1 MMKNEDNK
9 LNLFLGLDICLTAL
23 LLSTAFS
30 HFLWPQVNLSETLL
44 IGSGLI
50 GTLFVII
57 SAIKMALERRISVE
71 LLASIALIASLIEG
85 EWISVAL
92 INLMITAARIFS
104 RFVAIRSHS
113 AISSLL
119 KIRPVSAK
127 IERAGQL
134 VEVSIEQIKVGDLV
148 VVELGDK
155 VPIDGIIIQ
164 GEGALNQASLTGESL
179 PVNKKVGDEVY
190 GATIVESG
198 SLVIRAEKIGA
209 ETTFEKIIKLVTE
222 SQGNKARIHALG
234 DIFAKWYLV
243 GTLAVVVVIY
253 LVTREMNLVLAL
265 LLVSCADDIAVA
277 TPLALSSAIT
287 HSAKHGA
294 IIKGSD
300 YLEGLAKVRTI
311 IFDKTGTLT
320 RGKLKVVEVHS
331 FLRSEE
337 KSVLESAIW
346 GTAMSHHPVSE
357 AISRYAGEQ
366 GFSTPNPEEFK
377 EYSGEG
383 TIAKNGD
390 DQIIIGRPSFL
401 EKEGIKVT
409 ALDLEEI
416 EKERD
421 RGHSI
426 VMVGLNKQAL
436 GFITL
441 ADELRPGLATIMTK
455 LKQSG
460 IKHLVMLTGDNEKIA
475 KEVADKIGITDV
487 HANLLPADKL
497 TYLKKYLNKKT
508 KVAMV
513 GDGVNDAPALTL
525 VDIGI
530 AMGAIG
536 APAAIESA
544 DIALMK
550 DDLAQLPELVSI
562 SKHTLSVIY
571 QNLVIWGVVNALG
584 LVLVF
589 AHVIGPTGAAA
600 YNFLTDFIPIFNSL
614 RLFRD

>member
-1 MMKNEDNK
+1 MKVEDKN
-9 LNLFLGLDICLTAL
+9 LNLFLGLDICLAAL
-23 LLSTAFS
+23 LLATTFS
-30 HFLWPQVNLSETLL
+30 HWWWPAVTLSEALL
-44 IGSGLI
+44 IGAGLI
-50 GTLFVII
+50 GTLFVVI
-57 SAIKMALERRISVE
+57 SAIKMTISGRVSIE
-71 LLASIALIASLIEG
+71 LLASIALIASLVEG
-85 EWISVAL
+85 EWVSVAL

-113 AISSLL
+113 AIASLL
-119 KIRPVSAK
+119 KIRPISAK
-127 IERAGQL
+127 IERGGKL
-134 VEVSIEQIKVGDLV
+134 VEVPVEQIKVGDLV

-155 VPIDGIIIQ
+155 VPVDGITTQ
-164 GEGALNQASLTGESL
+164 GEGAVSQASLTGESL
-179 PVNKKVGDEVY
+179 PVNKKIGDEVY
-190 GATIVESG
+190 GSTIVASG
-198 SLVIRAEKIGA
+198 SLVIRVEKIGA
-209 ETTFEKIIKLVTE
+209 DTTFEKIIKLVTE

-234 DIFAKWYLV
+234 DIFAKWYLI

-253 LVTREMNLVLAL
+253 FITRETSLVLAL

-320 RGKLKVVEVHS
+320 RGELKVVEVHS

-337 KSVLESAIW
+337 KTVLESAVW
-346 GTAMSHHPVSE
+346 GTSMSHHPVSE
-357 AISRYAGEQ
+357 AISRYATEQ

-383 TIAKNGD
+383 TIAKRSD
-390 DQIIIGRPSFL
+390 DEIIIGRPSFL
-401 EKEGIKVT
+401 EKEGVKVT

-416 EKERD
+416 EKARAK
-421 RGHSI
+421 GHSI
-426 VMVGLNKQAL
+426 VMVGLNKQPL
-436 GFITL
+436 GFIAL
-441 ADELRPGLATIMTK
+441 ADELRPGLAGIMAE
-455 LKQSG
+455 LKKSG

-475 KEVADKIGITDV
+475 KEVADKIGITDY

-571 QNLVIWGVVNALG
+571 QNLIIWGVVNALG
-584 LVLVF
+584 LILVF

-600 YNFLTDFIPIFNSL
+600 YNFLTDFIPILNSI

>member
-1 MMKNEDNK
+1 MKIEDK
-9 LNLFLGLDICLTAL
+9 QLSLFLGLDICLVAL
-23 LLSTAFS
+23 LLATVFS
-30 HFLWPQVNLSETLL
+30 HWWWPQIAIGENLLV
-44 IGSGLI
+44 GAGLI
-50 GTLFVII
+50 GTVFVLI
-57 SAIKMALERRISVE
+57 SAIRMISRRRISIE

-85 EWISVAL
+85 EWVSVAL
-92 INLMITAARIFS
+92 INLMIAAARIFS

-113 AISSLL
+113 AIASLL
-119 KIRPVSAK
+119 KIRPVTAK
-127 IERAGQL
+127 IEKAGQL
-134 VEVSIEQIKVGDLV
+134 IEVPVEQIKSGDLV

-155 VPIDGIIIQ
+155 VPVDGFIIQ
-164 GEGALNQASLTGESL
+164 GGGAVNQSSLTGESL
-179 PVNKKVGDEVY
+179 PVEKKVGDEAY
-190 GATIVESG
+190 SSTIVASG

-209 ETTFEKIIKLVTE
+209 DTTFEKIIKLVTE

-234 DIFAKWYLV
+234 DIFAEWYLV
-243 GTLAVVVVIY
+243 GTLVFVVIIY
-253 LVTREMNLVLAL
+253 FLTREMSLVLAL

-287 HSAKHGA
+287 HAAKHGA

-320 RGKLKVVEVHS
+320 KGELKVVEVHS

-337 KSVLESAIW
+337 KTVLESAVW

-357 AISRYAGEQ
+357 AISRYALAQ
-366 GFSTPNPEEFK
+366 GLSTPNPEEF
-377 EYSGEG
+377 EEFSGEG
-383 TIAKNGD
+383 AIAKNGD
-390 DQIIIGRPSFL
+390 DKIIVGRPSFL
-401 EKEGIKVT
+401 EREGIKII

-416 EKERD
+416 EKARA
-421 RGHSI
+421 RGHST
-426 VMVGLNKQAL
+426 VVVGLNSQPI
-436 GFITL
+436 GFIAL
-441 ADELRPGLATIMTK
+441 ADELRPGLVGIMTK
-455 LKQSG
+455 LKKSG
-460 IKHLVMLTGDNEKIA
+460 VRHLVMLTGDNEKIA
-475 KEVADKIGITDV
+475 GEVASQIGITDF

-562 SKHTLSVIY
+562 SKHTLFVIY
-571 QNLVIWGVVNALG
+571 QNLVIWGGINALG

-589 AHVIGPTGAAA
+589 THTIGPTGAAA
-600 YNFLTDFIPIFNSL
+600 YNFLTDFVPIFNSL

>member
-1 MMKNEDNK
+1 MKIGDKK
-9 LNLFLGLDICLTAL
+9 LALFLWLDVCLGASLIFVLLFYFFWPAVAL
-23 LLSTAFS
+23 SDYLLVVA
-30 HFLWPQVNLSETLL
+30 
-44 IGSGLI
+44 GLI
-50 GTLFVII
+50 GTFFVVI
-57 SAIKMALERRISVE
+57 SAIKMTLDRRISVE
-71 LLASIALIASLIEG
+71 LLASIALVASLIEG

-113 AISSLL
+113 AIASLL
-119 KIRPVSAK
+119 KIRPVTAK
-127 IERAGQL
+127 IEKDGKL
-134 VEVSIEQIKVGDLV
+134 IEVPVEQIKVGDLV

-155 VPIDGIIIQ
+155 VPVDGIITQ
-164 GEGALNQASLTGESL
+164 GEASVNQASLTGESL
-179 PVNKKVGDEVY
+179 PVNKKIGDEVY

-198 SLVIRAEKIGA
+198 SLVIRVEKIGA
-209 ETTFEKIIKLVTE
+209 DTTFEKIIKLVTE

-243 GTLAVVVVIY
+243 GTLVVVGIVY
-253 LVTREMNLVLAL
+253 LATREVSLVLAL

-287 HSAKHGA
+287 HAAKHGVV
-294 IIKGSD
+294 IKGSD

-320 RGKLKVVEVHS
+320 KGELKVVEVKS

-357 AISRYAGEQ
+357 AISRYAAEQ
-366 GFSTPNPEEFK
+366 GFSTPNPEKFE

-383 TIAKNGD
+383 TIAKKGD
-390 DQIIIGRPSFL
+390 DEIVIGRPSFL
-401 EKEGIKVT
+401 EKKGIKVT
-409 ALDLEEI
+409 ALDLEEV
-416 EKERD
+416 EKSRAK
-421 RGHSI
+421 GHSI
-426 VMVGLNKQAL
+426 VMVGLNNQAL

-441 ADELRPGLATIMTK
+441 ADELRPGLASIMSK
-455 LKQSG
+455 LKKSG
-460 IKHLVMLTGDNEKIA
+460 IRHLVMLTGDNEKIA
-475 KEVADKIGITDV
+475 KEVADKIGITDF

-536 APAAIESA
+536 APSAIESA

-584 LVLVF
+584 LLLVF
-589 AHVIGPTGAAA
+589 TQTIGPTGAAA